1 MVGLDGCGDVFAV
14 VGLELDG
21 GGSGGSVLA
30 CGRVGVG
37 CGWWCVRLGMELDG
51 DGGGGGC

>member
-1 MVGLDGCGDVFAV
+1 MVGLDGCGGVFAV

-30 CGRVGVG
+30 CSGVGVG
-37 CGWWCVRLGMELDG
+37 WWWQRWQCASLW
-51 DGGGGGC
+51 